1 MAPPLGSMIGR
12 ILGRVNACRCACG
25 ALQNNLEFANARC
38 EFSMSATATAASCN
52 LLKPLSQPS
61 RFLKGVAAPRAFA
74 ALAYVDSAKDG
85 SGSWLQSLA
94 LLGLAGT
101 WGANAVSSEGRQ
113 YAETR
118 KEEVSGH
125 GTFSEAL
132 HKKLVDIV
140 GVSPIQCCDLKFALT
155 RGCTYSHNTDSF
167 VESQSNVHQ
176 AEDDLHFFS
185 GQFNDLLDGSSIVC
199 PVQYTGRQ
207 VANHRHL
214 IAFTAA
220 YSAQA
225 PR

>member
-1 MAPPLGSMIGR
+1 MAPSLGSMIGR

-25 ALQNNLEFANARC
+25 ALQNNLKFANARC
-38 EFSMSATATAASCN
+38 ESSISATATATSCD
-52 LLKPLSQPS
+52 LLKPLSQLS
-61 RFLKGVAAPRAFA
+61 RLSKGVAAPKASG
-74 ALAYVDSAKDG
+74 ALAYVDGAKDW

-118 KEEVSGH
+118 KEQVSGH

-155 RGCTYSHNTDSF
+155 RGCTYFHNTDSC

-176 AEDDLHFFS
+176 PEDNLHFFS
-185 GQFNDLLDGSSIVC
+185 GQFNDFLVRSSIVC
-199 PVQYTGRQ
+199 SVQNTGWQ
-207 VANHRHL
+207 VAN
-214 IAFTAA
+214 TAI
-220 YSAQA
+220 
-225 PR
+225 